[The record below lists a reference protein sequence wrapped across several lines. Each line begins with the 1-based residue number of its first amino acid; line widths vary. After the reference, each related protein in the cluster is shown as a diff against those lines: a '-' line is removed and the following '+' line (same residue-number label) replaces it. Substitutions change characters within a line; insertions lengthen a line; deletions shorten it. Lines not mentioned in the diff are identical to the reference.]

1 MSCQECLKI
10 ARAGVLSLCLL
21 TFLSGAF
28 LGCGHMEF
36 STPYNKQLLVA
47 VSDMKDSR
55 EPYAVPGKSP
65 AQVRME
71 RLAQTLAEWQAKAGE
86 AADYLIGPGD
96 VLEVSVLAL
105 EAPGRTT
112 ALKRVVSQEGLITLP
127 WVGRM
132 QASGLSAKQ
141 LEENIKGSYSEK
153 YLKDPQVTVGVAE
166 YRSNAVVVTGAVGKP
181 GIYYLTANESTVL
194 AVLAQA
200 GGLRAEAGDE
210 LLITRVR
217 ESRGENPGSGKKANS
232 SNSSSDYAPLKV
244 VSEED
249 PLEIEP
255 ADPQKEPAENNWKV
269 IPLDLKE
276 LIDKGNLLVNL
287 EVKSGDIITVP
298 QRSTQYVC
306 VLGYVRS
313 PKAFELKDGVRLD
326 ALKAVAMAGGLTAA
340 SRAENSFLIRQTAE
354 GQKVIPVDLTKVT
367 RGVRPPLYM
376 EPGDT
381 LVIGTSFLGRIREFV
396 DISIGGAISGGTV
409 AP

>member
-112 ALKRVVSQEGLITLP
+112 VLKRVVSQEGLITLP

-141 LEENIKGSYSEK
+141 LEENIKAAYSEK
-153 YLKDPQVTVGVAE
+153 YIKAPQVTVALNE
-166 YRSNAVVVTGAVGKP
+166 HRSNAVVVTGAVGEP
-181 GIYYLTANESTVL
+181 GVYYLTANKSTVL
-194 AVLAQA
+194 AMLAQA
-200 GGLRAEAGDE
+200 GGLTAGAGDE

-217 ESRGENPGSGKKANS
+217 ESRGENPGPGKKANS
-232 SNSSSDYAPLKV
+232 SNSSPDYTPPKV

-249 PLEIEP
+249 PLEVEI
-255 ADPQKEPAENNWKV
+255 ADPQKEAPENNWEV
-269 IPLDLKE
+269 IPLNLKE
-276 LIDKGNLLVNL
+276 LIDKGNLLLNL

-298 QRSTQYVC
+298 QRSIQYVC

-313 PKAFELKDGVRLD
+313 PTAFELKDGVQLD

-340 SRAENSFLIRQTAE
+340 SRAENSFLIRETAE
-354 GQKVIPVDLTKVT
+354 GQKVIPVDLTKIV
-367 RGVRPPLYM
+367 RGVRPPVYM

-381 LVIGTSFLGRIREFV
+381 LVIGTDFLGRLREFI
-396 DISIGGAISGGTV
+396 DIGVGGRVGGTV
-409 AP
+409 VP